1 MQIADFVSCVPG
13 RWQHRNAHY
22 LSRRGP
28 TGSKNCWHYLSNIKV
43 RRQALEYPNGLK
55 GSLPNSKRVSRGTYC
70 KQLYTCITCTLGQSF
85 SPGRIGLLQ
94 GTALCSRSIAK
105 ETQREFTNRE
115 KWHFEGLCSWL
126 NTGRTVRMHVFPF
139 CFPFALLDGCKDGQQ
154 VPNCSTLALFVTRIW
169 FGSQRPTAMCAGGP
183 ERIWSWQ
190 YGRCFADLCCF
201 ARLEMVPPCHL
212 WLQQL
217 GRC

>member
-1 MQIADFVSCVPG
+1 MQIADFASCVPG

-28 TGSKNCWHYLSNIKV
+28 TGSKNSWHYLSNIKV

-70 KQLYTCITCTLGQSF
+70 KQEGVQLYTCITCTLGQSF

-105 ETQREFTNRE
+105 DTQKEFTNRE
-115 KWHFEGLCSWL
+115 IWHFEGLCSWL
-126 NTGRTVRMHVFPF
+126 NTGRTVRMACFSLLFPF
-139 CFPFALLDGCKDGQQ
+139 CITRSLQRWTASPSTQLLKQPRSWFWMQATRGCE
-154 VPNCSTLALFVTRIW
+154 C
-169 FGSQRPTAMCAGGP
+169 
-183 ERIWSWQ
+183 
-190 YGRCFADLCCF
+190 
-201 ARLEMVPPCHL
+201 
-212 WLQQL
+212 
-217 GRC
+217 